1 MSEQQQSTAEC
12 GYRNCSKSALTAR
25 IVSGSIGSILT
36 SLIVTPLEVVKVRTQ
51 ATAGAVAD
59 SAAASVNQQRP
70 AATSNSSRIPRGV
83 IPCPR
88 GCGTFVLFN
97 GQMEC
102 TLPKSCVPYF
112 DHVTGQLLRTP
123 AAASSNL
130 LYSNSTSTSSLGTF
144 AMVRRIFAQEGLPGI
159 YAGLRP
165 TLVMGA
171 LWLRI
176 YLFYSL
182 RVQCWS
188 HFLYSHTTHYI
199 MLAFRLGLQ
208 HMMIH
213 CENTCFFFIF
223 IS

>member
-12 GYRNCSKSALTAR
+12 GSSNCSKSALTAR

-51 ATAGAVAD
+51 ATAGVIVPED
-59 SAAASVNQQRP
+59 SAASVNQQRP
-70 AATSNSSRIPRGV
+70 AATSSRTTTTTTSRIPRGV

-130 LYSNSTSTSSLGTF
+130 YRNSTSTSSLGTF

-165 TLVMGA
+165 TLVMGT
-171 LWLRI
+171 L
-176 YLFYSL
+176 LF
-182 RVQCWS
+182 CC
-188 HFLYSHTTHYI
+188 
-199 MLAFRLGLQ
+199 G
-208 HMMIH
+208 
-213 CENTCFFFIF
+213 
-223 IS
+223 